1 MPRSFL
7 WAVVLAMLAA
17 CAPLAIQRPVTPEQI
32 NAWLVDQQYGRAL
45 AALDHLPAD
54 YPQRARLL
62 ALRPQVQERA
72 HSYENATLALVR
84 DQADDEAF
92 GAALSQLRVAR
103 HNYPQSAA
111 LATEEQRLLPLQ
123 QHALHELNDRLL
135 IVRTQHLFDELSLQK
150 RLARIDPDFPAA
162 RLRDIH
168 ARLNRAA
175 GELLE
180 CGQRAMQAG
189 KLQRAEQCLTFAQRI
204 QDTQIARTALAS
216 LEQRQSERKKITRT
230 RQQRSQDKLR
240 RQQLEQFLTSANQAL
255 ARDDLP
261 TARQAL
267 SDALAIDS
275 DNSDAIALRAT
286 IDSAINARVEVALRK
301 GNQLY
306 RSGNIE
312 QAQRVWNEGLQLDPD
327 HPQLRANVERAARVL
342 QNLQSI
348 KQQAPS
354 PQP

>member
-1 MPRSFL
+1 MRSPFL
-7 WAVVLAMLAA
+7 LAVMLATMA
-17 CAPLAIQRPVTPEQI
+17 GCAQFSIRQPVTPDQI
-32 NAWLVDQQYGRAL
+32 NAWLVEQQYGKAL
-45 AALDHLPAD
+45 TALDHLPAD
-54 YPQRARLL
+54 YPRRAQLL

-72 HSYENATLALVR
+72 RSYENSTLALVR
-84 DQADDEAF
+84 DQADDEEF

-111 LATEEQRLLPLQ
+111 LAAEEQQLLPLQ
-123 QHALHELNDRLL
+123 QNALHELNDRLL
-135 IVRTQHLFDELSLQK
+135 IVRTQHLFDELSLQQ
-150 RLARIDPDFPAA
+150 RVAHIDPDFPAT
-162 RLRDIH
+162 RVQDIH

-175 GELLE
+175 GALLE
-180 CGQRAMQAG
+180 CGQRAMRAG
-189 KLQRAEQCLTFAQRI
+189 KLQRAEQCLTLAQRI
-204 QDTQIARTALAS
+204 QDTQIGRTALAS
-216 LEQRQSERKKITRT
+216 LEQQQSERKKITRT

-240 RQQLEQFLTSANQAL
+240 RQQLEQLLTSANQAL

-261 TARQAL
+261 AARQAL

-342 QNLQSI
+342 QNLQAI
-348 KQQAPS
+348 KQQTPA